1 MKGKLME
8 VQRIEADGL
17 GEQSLPADALFG
29 IHSLRGKANFPYT
42 GETLANYPRFV
53 AWLARTKM
61 AIALVNTRNGKLTS
75 EQGEAVAKACV
86 ELADGQHAHALIV
99 DPLEGSCGTSI
110 NMNINEVLTNRALQL
125 MGHRPGDYEY
135 LHPLDH
141 VNYAQSTSDVLL
153 TAVKLT
159 LLDEVKRLAATI
171 GQLAI
176 SLQAKQRQYDRVLRI
191 GRTCLQDAL
200 PMRLGQALGGYA
212 SLSQRMAKALTAH
225 VPALC
230 TVALGATAVG
240 TGLGTYPGYRQAVIA
255 ALSELVGRPLT
266 ESGDL
271 FDAVQNM
278 DEFAAL
284 SSTVKTAA
292 LSLAKVA
299 NDLVLLS
306 SGPRG
311 GLGELQLAPQ
321 QAGSSMMPGKVN
333 PVHAMGLTQIA
344 YFVAGTDQ
352 SVALAAANGQ
362 LETNNYMPL
371 IAVSLFKA
379 IETMRRAIS
388 MFDVH
393 CVQSMIASQETSE
406 RNLLESTAI
415 APALKEAIGYERTA
429 ALVETASA
437 SGRPLIEVAVANGV
451 MSRGRL
457 IELLR
462 ESSGHPD
469 AYTSSSSA

>member
-8 VQRIEADGL
+8 TQRIETDGL
-17 GEQSLPADALFG
+17 GAQSLPADALFG
-29 IHSLRGKANFPYT
+29 IHTLRAKENFPYT
-42 GETLANYPRFV
+42 GETLAQYPRFV
-53 AWLARTKM
+53 GWLARTKM
-61 AIALVNTRNGKLTS
+61 AIARVNARNGKLTR
-75 EQGEAVAKACV
+75 EQGEAIATACV
-86 ELADGQHAHALIV
+86 ELADQQHTHALIV

-110 NMNINEVLTNRALQL
+110 NMNVNEVLTNRALQL
-125 MGHRPGDYEY
+125 MGHHPGQYEF

-159 LLDEVKRLAATI
+159 LLDEVKQLAQTI

-176 SLQAKQRQYDRVLRI
+176 SLKAKQHQYERVLRI

-212 SLSQRMAKALTAH
+212 FLSERMSKALLAH

-240 TGLGTYPGYRQAVIA
+240 TGLGTYRGYRHAVTT
-255 ALSELVGRPLT
+255 ALSELAGHPLT
-266 ESGDL
+266 ESVDL

-299 NDLVLLS
+299 NDFVLLS
-306 SGPRG
+306 SGPCG
-311 GLGELQLAPQ
+311 GIGELRLAPR

-333 PVHAMGLTQIA
+333 PVHAMGLTQVA
-344 YFVAGTDQ
+344 YFVAGADQ

-379 IETMRRAIS
+379 IETLRRAIS
-388 MFDVH
+388 MFDMH
-393 CVQSMIASQETSE
+393 CVQPLIPNREKSE

-415 APALKEAIGYERTA
+415 APALKEEIGYERTA
-429 ALVETASA
+429 ELVKKASA
-437 SGRPLIEVAVANGV
+437 SGRPLIEVAVEDGV
-451 MSRGRL
+451 MSRERL
-457 IELLR
+457 IGLLR
-462 ESSGHPD
+462 QSSEHPD
-469 AYTSSSSA
+469 AYASTSST

>member
-1 MKGKLME
+1 M
-8 VQRIEADGL
+8 VTHRIEADGL

-53 AWLARTKM
+53 TWLARTKM
-61 AIALVNTRNGKLTS
+61 VIAQVNARNGKLTG
-75 EQGEAVAKACV
+75 EQSAALVAACL
-86 ELADGQHAHALIV
+86 ELADLKHAHALIV

-125 MGHRPGDYEY
+125 MGHRPGQYEF

-159 LLDEVKRLAATI
+159 LLEEVKQLAATI
-171 GQLAI
+171 GQLAL
-176 SLQAKQRQYDRVLRI
+176 SLRAKQSEYAGVLRI

-200 PMRLGQALGGYA
+200 PMRLGQAFGGYA
-212 SLSQRMAKALTAH
+212 SLAERMVETLNGHIPTM
-225 VPALC
+225 C
-230 TVALGATAVG
+230 TLALGATAVG
-240 TGLGTYPGYRQAVIA
+240 TGLGTYRGYRQAVIA
-255 ALSELVGRPLT
+255 ALSELAGHPLT
-266 ESGDL
+266 ESRDL

-278 DEFAAL
+278 DEFTAL
-284 SSTVKTAA
+284 SSTVKSAA

-299 NDLVLLS
+299 NDFVLLS

-333 PVHAMGLTQIA
+333 PVHAMGLTQVA
-344 YFVAGTDQ
+344 YFVAGADQ
-352 SVALAAANGQ
+352 SVMLAAANGQ

-379 IETMRRAIS
+379 METARRAIS

-393 CVQSMIASQETSE
+393 CVQPMIANRERSE

-415 APALKEAIGYERTA
+415 APALKETIGYERTA
-429 ALVETASA
+429 ALVEKARA
-437 SGRPLIEVAVANGV
+437 SGRPLIDVAVADGV
-451 MSRGRL
+451 ISRECL
-457 IELLR
+457 IGLLR
-462 ESSGHPD
+462 ESSEHPD
-469 AYTSSSSA
+469 SYATSLLT

>member
-1 MKGKLME
+1 MVKLAA
-8 VQRIEADGL
+8 VRANVDL
-17 GEQSLPADALFG
+17 GELEGPVAAALD
-29 IHSLRGKANFPYT
+29 
-42 GETLANYPRFV
+42 LACR
-53 AWLARTKM
+53 
-61 AIALVNTRNGKLTS
+61 
-75 EQGEAVAKACV
+75 
-86 ELADGQHAHALIV
+86 ELADRRGDVHAALV
-99 DPLEGSCGTSI
+99 VPLLQGGAGTST
-110 NMNINEVLTNRALQL
+110 NMNVNEVLANRTLELLGQPA
-125 MGHRPGDYEY
+125 GTYAVC
-135 LHPLDH
+135 HPNDH
-141 VNYAQSTSDVLL
+141 VNRSQSTNDVYPTALRVALLLRHSRVRAALVHL
-153 TAVKLT
+153 TAELEALARREDDVPKL
-159 LLDEVKRLAATI
+159 
-171 GQLAI
+171 
-176 SLQAKQRQYDRVLRI
+176 
-191 GRTCLQDAL
+191 GRTQLQDAV
-200 PMRLGQALGGYA
+200 PMQVGQEVRAWSVRCRRALAELDGAAAGLLEVNLGGTA
-212 SLSQRMAKALTAH
+212 IGTGLAAPAGFAQSAVAHLREVSGLDLRLAEDLVAATTDSSALLRCSS
-225 VPALC
+225 ALRAGA
-230 TVALGATAVG
+230 VALGK
-240 TGLGTYPGYRQAVIA
+240 I
-255 ALSELVGRPLT
+255 
-266 ESGDL
+266 
-271 FDAVQNM
+271 
-278 DEFAAL
+278 
-284 SSTVKTAA
+284 
-292 LSLAKVA
+292 A
-299 NDLVLLS
+299 NDLRLLG
-306 SGPRG
+306 SGPRT
-311 GLGELQLAPQ
+311 GLAEYRLPPV